1 MVTPSPNGAN
11 SRDAKGRFAAENG
24 GGPGNPYARRV
35 ANLRAALL
43 DAVSDE
49 DLKTIVSQLVDMA
62 KRGSLPAIKEILDR
76 TIGKP
81 QTDVS
86 VDLLVDRAEADDV
99 VTIPDIRQLRLA
111 LLTEPEYLEY
121 HRSRALADG
130 FLFSWIADGRLAN

>member
-1 MVTPSPNGAN
+1 MASPFSA
-11 SRDAKGRFAAENG
+11 RGRQRTLRVGEHQQR
-24 GGPGNPYARRV
+24 YARRV

-43 DAVSDE
+43 DAVSDG

-121 HRSRALADG
+121 HRSRALAEDARDVAPG
-130 FLFSWIADGRLAN
+130 GESSER